1 MEGGILQKKLV
12 NNCNKGGVEGGNKF
26 KINKHVST
34 FIREMRVGIFFKIL
48 QFASSTKRQ
57 NSLVLKLKK

>member
-12 NNCNKGGVEGGNKF
+12 NNCNKGGMEGGNKF

-34 FIREMRVGIFFKIL
+34 FIREMRVGIF
-48 QFASSTKRQ
+48 SSTKRQ
-57 NSLVLKLKK
+57 NYLVLKLKK